1 MECLKP
7 VVAQTPPGSGQH
19 LAELVINNA
28 NITPISGSPD
38 HIFEW
43 NIVNPNPGQNF
54 VFSLDMT
61 IDCNALSVLDGNAT
75 FDVVQKWY
83 IDNSG
88 SYVPLIIN
96 GNSQELVTNVDY
108 PLFEDV
114 RLISSPNGNIYS
126 ANYLGIN
133 ATNNY
138 KYLYFEYANAGSS
151 TANVFVNFE
160 DLQNDLQICL
170 NSYSFIDYSYTIIP
184 ENTIVD
190 DISALTFPWT
200 SYAGGTNLPV
210 IILNSE
216 KIVFREK
223 VNVNGCECFGGK
235 VKFSWKCN
243 MGSIFQNP
251 AECQE
256 CQKDYV
262 SSFAIQRTGT
272 YDVSYSIPTPTLIQ
286 RQYDHTCS
294 NANTGWDIILE
305 NTGQNAVA
313 DVIFSMGYNGNIDQT
328 TLELIDRSSFTYTF
342 SSPSTGSF
350 ATPIDLSNPVPM
362 PINGTPTN
370 GNCGNCITYS
380 STTQLCSSVIQNPIN
395 SLAFIIKELLV
406 GQRCTIHFEMFRCI
420 EEADNILL
428 NEEKRF
434 NLWSTKVNGRD
445 ECQNGF
451 SIPGAG
457 WLGFDAIKT
466 PEMDLELFMFPAV
479 YNLTAWPPIDPG
491 NPNCPQNP
499 PYSSNLQVSNN
510 VIYMN
515 GMFVA
520 GDHYSYGVLGA
531 TNNASN
537 PLSGILRVK
546 VKTQQGLLVDES
558 NSPSALISGG
568 ETWLPINTSPINTE
582 SGCSDTE
589 YFYYYDL
596 ANPPAGTTA
605 KELLDA
611 GQFNWRMIPCCTA
624 DPTSTYEV
632 LFHLLIDP
640 MSTGCQSAIGIPGS
654 YNITPQNYTNINF
667 NYKWLPLSNVEELIN
682 VQCPGC
688 RAPGVIVDNYQMIR
702 SDNSFGLPD
711 ELNDRLA
718 DTQTAI
724 DISTYAQAS
733 QLNRRASMHGDFIE
747 DRLEA
752 HFQDG
757 SIDGPLNSSGL
768 PCDNSIIGYE
778 YFQMAPHSLDK
789 LELRRT
795 FSQNALVQMGLEV
808 QSVTVYIDKPCATCL
823 PTECLDC
830 NLFDSNPINFH
841 TQVQYDYVNG
851 AGVNPYN
858 INSNT
863 MILTFDAADFITAS
877 NGAVLNTTTNA
888 LYDFQIKKFEP
899 DQRYRIIVRYAV
911 CGNFM
916 SVNDPDNGVLQTTID
931 NMLYLTGDPW
941 LTQPTPMPNNE
952 SALNS
957 VGWTSDPSN
966 TLYTHISDP
975 TFTNSFGFY
984 CETSSGGHSFI
995 SNEYFS
1001 TLSLTS
1007 PVVFTENGCDR
1018 YISFWSSSTIGGG
1031 STYDF
1036 FPYEIRRPRLVP
1048 DQWSFDA
1055 SNLNITSIES
1065 TSSNFYGNQASS
1077 LIKVD
1082 ATVISPYSC
1091 PLSPTCNV
1099 NISDISSSSPAINCF
1114 MNSTQSDLAIGDQ
1127 KFILSHKI
1135 NLDVGGSNNCDLSG
1149 NLVVSGF
1156 FASNTTDYC
1165 SSGGISVPTCSSSL
1179 NLQPITKTQIL
1190 TEDMNPNLNLAI
1202 TVPQITAISNTICWG
1217 FKLKNVDDF
1226 TGAITPAFN
1235 IFLDLSS
1242 YTSFLTNVVVTI
1254 NGTQINFNSNNQGII
1269 YASLGVGDEISGTI
1283 CAQYSSCTDHDPI
1296 LGFIP
1301 IELNWGWDCDGLPAP
1316 TNPLNSII
1324 CQNEIA
1330 DLALVNSTTSF
1341 LLDPGPTTPFIL
1353 CQPFTLKPSLESNGR
1368 GELQAIDFSL
1378 LNMPIGLTVVGTP
1391 ICTIDVNGTINSI
1404 PLTSIGFNQWAFPTG
1419 TELEYGNILNLEITF
1434 LPICEYKGFLP
1445 QIDFNV
1451 VNYCGNSLDIS
1462 ANYPGLLQMTGN
1474 DCTNCFTITKTP
1486 STYNIPL
1493 NTTIDFYIEICNLS
1507 PSLTPVPSFQILDNL
1522 PPNFVVTSPL
1532 PTGFIA
1538 WPAVQCT
1545 TLILTGYFTQIP
1557 PGGIAINKAELLLDP
1572 FVSGGPFTAQC
1583 TLQVASDCAS
1593 FADQVTL
1600 QGHNEST
1607 SYTFYPNETIYIIE
1621 DFFIKHN
1628 VSYSN
1633 NTFYVNPGVEI
1644 VVEAGKTLVLE
1655 NSRIYSC
1662 TDMWKGMRVEDGGT
1676 LVGGTLIAADSEI
1689 CDAEYAVF
1697 QENNSTVFLE
1707 NSKLYRNYVGL
1718 FIPQALTGLNSVST
1732 DVRNCQFATFGTIRP
1747 NYAGQL
1753 TLPGVKSLSGVL
1765 SHDAILNLGSQYQP
1779 NRFYDMSNGVISRN
1793 TSISITNCIFEDIVP
1808 DPVYQNLT
1816 QSMVSNTSYNGSA
1829 IYAIGRF
1836 GGLLKQ
1842 RGFGKNGQTAFDNCK
1857 YGIFTDR
1864 MNVDS
1869 RDNNM
1874 TNMLTGYRTNFGSN
1888 LTMDITGNHIESRS
1902 TAIDLRFNDNA
1913 DHLWVSDNEIYFGE
1927 FVSGAFRGV
1936 SAIQSLERQ
1945 GSNRDSRIHNN
1956 NIFYNS
1962 GANNAAN
1969 GISMTS
1975 TSDYFV
1981 TENDLFM
1988 TDNLVNING
1997 IIVSGSN
2004 KTEISCNVVDG
2015 SNNLNASVH
2024 QSAITNVLGS
2034 DPIISCNVVDK
2045 TMNGI
2050 RMVGDAGLN
2059 VVLQGNEF
2067 NNHNKG
2073 LFYNQGITNSQDW
2086 KGNLWPVTP
2095 VNLNWGAF
2103 SDNPII
2109 ASFSPYSYD
2118 NSNPPSGLSF
2128 EPTTSSLN
2136 PVGFEPPNWF
2146 QPGIDYTNE
2155 TFYCLVNN
2163 HHYCDQ
2169 FPPCPDC
2176 PIDIVIHE
2184 RIARD
2189 SIENTPYTA
2198 ETLWRL
2204 KRELYRNL
2212 LSDSTLLANS
2222 LFENFYNEMEVSVAA
2237 QLEQLTGEQYEM
2249 MQLDQSVINNLNQN
2263 RNALDVQMALLAEQ
2277 MELYRHALESAE
2289 DPSVYLLTI
2298 QGIRQNMESILN
2310 YNRNVFSIADSSLV
2324 LTTDNIRFVN
2334 ESIYSS
2340 ETIEVNEQ
2348 VVNEIFLSVIGQ
2360 EQFQLGDDAINQLEV
2375 IADQCPLAGGN
2386 AVFKARAI
2394 LSLLNDELV
2403 YDDINICLQA
2413 GIILRQI
2420 PKKPTARLY
2429 PNPANNSVTLVY
2441 ELPEVSTAEFLLFN
2455 SVGMLQ
2461 LKQQMKIDITQMS
2474 FSTEQLAP
2482 GVYHYQVNT
2491 SSDFQ
2496 LNGKLVIIH

>member
-1 MECLKP
+1 
-7 VVAQTPPGSGQH
+7 
-19 LAELVINNA
+19 
-28 NITPISGSPD
+28 
-38 HIFEW
+38 
-43 NIVNPNPGQNF
+43 
-54 VFSLDMT
+54 
-61 IDCNALSVLDGNAT
+61 
-75 FDVVQKWY
+75 
-83 IDNSG
+83 
-88 SYVPLIIN
+88 
-96 GNSQELVTNVDY
+96 
-108 PLFEDV
+108 
-114 RLISSPNGNIYS
+114 
-126 ANYLGIN
+126 
-133 ATNNY
+133 
-138 KYLYFEYANAGSS
+138 
-151 TANVFVNFE
+151 
-160 DLQNDLQICL
+160 
-170 NSYSFIDYSYTIIP
+170 
-184 ENTIVD
+184 
-190 DISALTFPWT
+190 
-200 SYAGGTNLPV
+200 
-210 IILNSE
+210 
-216 KIVFREK
+216 
-223 VNVNGCECFGGK
+223 
-235 VKFSWKCN
+235 
-243 MGSIFQNP
+243 
-251 AECQE
+251 
-256 CQKDYV
+256 
-262 SSFAIQRTGT
+262 
-272 YDVSYSIPTPTLIQ
+272 
-286 RQYDHTCS
+286 
-294 NANTGWDIILE
+294 
-305 NTGQNAVA
+305 
-313 DVIFSMGYNGNIDQT
+313 
-328 TLELIDRSSFTYTF
+328 
-342 SSPSTGSF
+342 
-350 ATPIDLSNPVPM
+350 
-362 PINGTPTN
+362 
-370 GNCGNCITYS
+370 
-380 STTQLCSSVIQNPIN
+380 
-395 SLAFIIKELLV
+395 
-406 GQRCTIHFEMFRCI
+406 MFRVAPTVSQI
-420 EEADNILL
+420 QPVA
-428 NEEKRF
+428 
-434 NLWSTKVNGRD
+434 
-445 ECQNGF
+445 
-451 SIPGAG
+451 
-457 WLGFDAIKT
+457 
-466 PEMDLELFMFPAV
+466 
-479 YNLTAWPPIDPG
+479 G
-491 NPNCPQNP
+491 NPNVFILESVMNSGALNQYELRAVYQPCETNP
-499 PYSSNLQVSNN
+499 DPISITWGWNCD
-510 VIYMN
+510 
-515 GMFVA
+515 GWPA
-520 GDHYSYGVLGA
+520 
-531 TNNASN
+531 
-537 PLSGILRVK
+537 PSG
-546 VKTQQGLLVDES
+546 TTPCLVD
-558 NSPSALISGG
+558 NFDIS
-568 ETWLPINTSPINTE
+568 LINTPV
-582 SGCSDTE
+582 
-589 YFYYYDL
+589 
-596 ANPPAGTTA
+596 A
-605 KELLDA
+605 
-611 GQFNWRMIPCCTA
+611 M
-624 DPTSTYEV
+624 DP
-632 LFHLLIDP
+632 
-640 MSTGCQSAIGIPGS
+640 
-654 YNITPQNYTNINF
+654 
-667 NYKWLPLSNVEELIN
+667 K
-682 VQCPGC
+682 
-688 RAPGVIVDNYQMIR
+688 
-702 SDNSFGLPD
+702 
-711 ELNDRLA
+711 
-718 DTQTAI
+718 
-724 DISTYAQAS
+724 
-733 QLNRRASMHGDFIE
+733 
-747 DRLEA
+747 
-752 HFQDG
+752 
-757 SIDGPLNSSGL
+757 SIQPN
-768 PCDNSIIGYE
+768 E
-778 YFQMAPHSLDK
+778 
-789 LELRRT
+789 
-795 FSQNALVQMGLEV
+795 FS
-808 QSVTVYIDKPCATCL
+808 
-823 PTECLDC
+823 
-830 NLFDSNPINFH
+830 
-841 TQVQYDYVNG
+841 
-851 AGVNPYN
+851 
-858 INSNT
+858 
-863 MILTFDAADFITAS
+863 
-877 NGAVLNTTTNA
+877 
-888 LYDFQIKKFEP
+888 
-899 DQRYRIIVRYAV
+899 
-911 CGNFM
+911 
-916 SVNDPDNGVLQTTID
+916 
-931 NMLYLTGDPW
+931 
-941 LTQPTPMPNNE
+941 
-952 SALNS
+952 
-957 VGWTSDPSN
+957 
-966 TLYTHISDP
+966 
-975 TFTNSFGFY
+975 
-984 CETSSGGHSFI
+984 
-995 SNEYFS
+995 
-1001 TLSLTS
+1001 
-1007 PVVFTENGCDR
+1007 
-1018 YISFWSSSTIGGG
+1018 
-1031 STYDF
+1031 
-1036 FPYEIRRPRLVP
+1036 
-1048 DQWSFDA
+1048 
-1055 SNLNITSIES
+1055 
-1065 TSSNFYGNQASS
+1065 
-1077 LIKVD
+1077 
-1082 ATVISPYSC
+1082 
-1091 PLSPTCNV
+1091 
-1099 NISDISSSSPAINCF
+1099 
-1114 MNSTQSDLAIGDQ
+1114 
-1127 KFILSHKI
+1127 
-1135 NLDVGGSNNCDLSG
+1135 
-1149 NLVVSGF
+1149 
-1156 FASNTTDYC
+1156 
-1165 SSGGISVPTCSSSL
+1165 
-1179 NLQPITKTQIL
+1179 
-1190 TEDMNPNLNLAI
+1190 
-1202 TVPQITAISNTICWG
+1202 
-1217 FKLKNVDDF
+1217 
-1226 TGAITPAFN
+1226 
-1235 IFLDLSS
+1235 
-1242 YTSFLTNVVVTI
+1242 
-1254 NGTQINFNSNNQGII
+1254 
-1269 YASLGVGDEISGTI
+1269 
-1283 CAQYSSCTDHDPI
+1283 
-1296 LGFIP
+1296 
-1301 IELNWGWDCDGLPAP
+1301 
-1316 TNPLNSII
+1316 
-1324 CQNEIA
+1324 
-1330 DLALVNSTTSF
+1330 
-1341 LLDPGPTTPFIL
+1341 L
-1353 CQPFTLKPSLESNGR
+1353 CQPFYISAEFTSLQQGGVYPIGIE
-1368 GELQAIDFSL
+1368 L
-1378 LNMPIGLTVVGTP
+1378 LNLPPFLDILECNITDCSGNSVPLTVVNSTQ
-1391 ICTIDVNGTINSI
+1391 TIWTLSSVDLAAIGYPNGF
-1404 PLTSIGFNQWAFPTG
+1404 LG
-1419 TELEYGNILNLEITF
+1419 ILNCLKIELKLDPKCRYNGQ
-1434 LPICEYKGFLP
+1434 LPSIQL
-1445 QIDFNV
+1445 NTT
-1451 VNYCGNSLDIS
+1451 NYCGDDFLYQTNFSNMS
-1462 ANYPGLLQMTGN
+1462 ENVTGN
-1474 DCTNCFTITKTP
+1474 LCTNCFTITKTP

-1507 PSLTPVPSFQILDNL
+1507 PSLTPVPSFQIIDNL

-1572 FVSGGPFTAQC
+1572 AVSGGPFTAQC

-1662 TDMWKGMRVEDGGT
+1662 TDMWKGIRVEDGGT
-1676 LVGGTLIAADSEI
+1676 LVGGTLKAADSEI

-1697 QENNSTVFLE
+1697 QENNSTVILE

-1718 FIPQALTGLNSVST
+1718 FIPQALSGLNSVST
-1732 DVRNCQFATFGTIRP
+1732 YVRNCQFATFGTIRP

-1753 TLPGVKSLSGVL
+1753 TLPGLKSLSGVL

-1836 GGLLKQ
+1836 GSLLKQ

-1969 GISMTS
+1969 GIGLTS

-2059 VVLQGNEF
+2059 VTIQGNEF
-2067 NNHNKG
+2067 NNHNRG

-2263 RNALDVQMALLAEQ
+2263 RNSLDVQMALLAEQ
-2277 MELYRHALESAE
+2277 MELYRHALESAV
-2289 DPSVYLLTI
+2289 DPSVYLLAI

-2360 EQFQLGDDAINQLEV
+2360 EQFQLGDDAINQLEG
-2375 IADQCPLAGGN
+2375 IAAQCPLAGGN